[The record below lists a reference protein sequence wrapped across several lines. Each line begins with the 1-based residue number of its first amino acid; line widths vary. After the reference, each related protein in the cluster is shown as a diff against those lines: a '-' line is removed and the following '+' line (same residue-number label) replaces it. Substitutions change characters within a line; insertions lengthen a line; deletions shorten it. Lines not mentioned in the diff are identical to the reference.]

1 MKEHGNADEERDD
14 HDCPVHASLSEQCD
28 ERGRDARG
36 TAGLRHHL
44 AQHRA
49 EGDHDCDESQNATDA
64 VLERFDHGGERHPRR
79 CAQAKGY
86 DDQRNEGMEFEDR
99 DQDDQRKHRQ
109 EGVEQQERVWA
120 HAARFTKSA
129 TIASGVSRIS
139 HTHVCSSGAGSSSVA
154 AWLSSRA
161 GGMK

>member
-1 MKEHGNADEERDD
+1 MHSGVAEER
-14 HDCPVHASLSEQCD
+14 D
-28 ERGRDARG
+28 ERGRDARR

-49 EGDHDCDESQNATDA
+49 EGNHDRNESQDAADA
-64 VLERFDHGGERHPRR
+64 VLERFHDAGQRHPCHR
-79 CAQAKGY
+79 AQGKG
-86 DDQRNEGMEFEDR
+86 DRDQHDEGMEFEAR